1 MCPICLTQAVRLC
14 RIIFGSC
21 LSASMVLGGC
31 WFVWSKRR
39 DCCSLPTKTVF
50 HEQLVRNQTTPPR
63 RLTKLFHGKVSFG
76 VWKWHVF
83 CWVFIYIYSIPLW
96 SARISFG
103 ADLDIQ
109 NALDGSPWC
118 IVHLGRAAGPK
129 HASLALGWDHYP
141 SWLPCE
147 DLWWLETMVFQ
158 PPLDHHFIVVKSQF
172 LHVFCGA
179 C

>member
-83 CWVFIYIYSIPLW
+83 CWVFIYIQYSIMKCQDIIWGWFGYPECFGWFPLMYCAFGTSCW
-96 SARISFG
+96 SQACFS
-103 ADLDIQ
+103 
-109 NALDGSPWC
+109 SPW
-118 IVHLGRAAGPK
+118 LGPLSQLTPMWRFVMAWNHGFPTTIGP
-129 HASLALGWDHYP
+129 SLYRG
-141 SWLPCE
+141 
-147 DLWWLETMVFQ
+147 
-158 PPLDHHFIVVKSQF
+158 
-172 LHVFCGA
+172 
-179 C
+179 

>member
-129 HASLALGWDHYP
+129 HCFSSPWLGPLSQLTPMWRFVMAWNHSFPTTIGPSLYRG
-141 SWLPCE
+141 
-147 DLWWLETMVFQ
+147 
-158 PPLDHHFIVVKSQF
+158 
-172 LHVFCGA
+172 
-179 C
+179 